1 MTRWIITTWL
11 KTLLPSLLLKKITL
25 SIPSSSSLSAL
36 SSGYLKAKQYMEEEN
51 YDKIISECTKE
62 IDSAGR
68 YTTEALI
75 LRATFYLL
83 IGNATAAQPDL
94 DRVINTQDANVK
106 VAPTL
111 PPRQSLSQSAVL
123 CDARAEWRIMGV
135 LEAMGIPSVLVVIK
149 RVCLRTTRTR
159 LRNYHIFLRNLKIDI
174 FMHPVASRYS
184 ENP

>member
-1 MTRWIITTWL
+1 
-11 KTLLPSLLLKKITL
+11 
-25 SIPSSSSLSAL
+25 
-36 SSGYLKAKQYMEEEN
+36 MEEEN

-111 PPRQSLSQSAVL
+111 PPLQSVSQSAVL
-123 CDARAEWRIMGV
+123 CDARAEWRIMEV

-159 LRNYHIFLRNLKIDI
+159 LRNHIYF
-174 FMHPVASRYS
+174 
-184 ENP
+184 